1 MISHMNI
8 GQFGEAFIPI
18 YDGVGRVMKAYADTM
33 AKRGHDVYMLLLLC
47 MMLALEANIH
57 TK

>member
-1 MISHMNI
+1 MNI